1 MPLKMKLITER
12 IEEVNYI
19 TESTEDGKKALYIQG
34 PFLVAEQGNKN
45 RRMYKLDTLTREV
58 DRYVKEFVEPKRAL
72 GELGHP
78 DTPSINLERA
88 SHLITELKQDGNIF
102 IGKAKILDTP
112 YGNIA
117 RNFIENGV
125 SLGVSSRGM
134 GSLIPGEN
142 GLSIVQD
149 DFRLATAADIVAD
162 PSAPGAFVN
171 GIMEGKEW
179 LFVEGRFVEVDIDNA
194 KRQIRKASSKQLE
207 EVALHLFNNF
217 ISKL

>member
-1 MPLKMKLITER
+1 MKLIRER
-12 IEEVNYI
+12 VEDVNYL
-19 TESTEDGKKALYIQG
+19 TESTEEGKKELYIQG

-45 RRMYKLDTLTREV
+45 RRMYKIDTLQREV
-58 DRYVKEFVEPKRAL
+58 DRYVKEYVDTKRAL

-78 DTPSINLERA
+78 DTPSINLERV

-102 IGKAKILDTP
+102 VGKAKILDTP
-112 YGNIA
+112 YGNIVK
-117 RNFIENGV
+117 NFIESGV
-125 SLGVSSRGM
+125 NLGVSSRGM
-134 GSLIPGEN
+134 GSLVPGDN

-179 LFVEGRFVEVDIDNA
+179 LFVEGRYVEVDIDNA
-194 KRQIRKASSKQLE
+194 KRQIQKASSKQLE
-207 EVALHLFNNF
+207 EVAIKLFNNF

>member
-1 MPLKMKLITER
+1 MKLITET
-12 IEEVNYI
+12 IESVRYL
-19 TESTEDGKKALYIQG
+19 TECNESGKKSLYIEG

-45 RRMYKLDTLTREV
+45 RRMYKLDTLKREV
-58 DRYVKEFVEPKRAL
+58 ERYNNEFVKTKRAL

-78 DTPSINLERA
+78 DSPSINLERV
-88 SHLITELKQDGNIF
+88 SHIITELRQDGNIF

-112 YGNIA
+112 YGNIVK
-117 RNFIENGV
+117 NFIDNGV

-134 GSLIPGEN
+134 GSLAPGEN
-142 GLSIVQD
+142 GLNIVQD

-171 GIMEGKEW
+171 GIMEGKEY
-179 LFVEGRFVEVDIDNA
+179 LFVEGRYIEMDIDNA
-194 KRQIRKASSKQLE
+194 KRQIRKASSAQLE
-207 EVALHLFNNF
+207 AVAARLFENF

>member
-1 MPLKMKLITER
+1 MKLITET
-12 IEEVNYI
+12 IESVKYL
-19 TESTEDGKKALYIQG
+19 TEATENGKKCLYIEG

-45 RRMYKLDTLTREV
+45 RRMYKLNTLKKEV
-58 DRYVKEFVEPKRAL
+58 DRYTEEFIKTKRAL

-78 DTPSINLERA
+78 DTPTINLERV
-88 SHLITELKQDGNIF
+88 SHMITELRQDGNVF

-112 YGNIA
+112 YGQIVK
-117 RNFIENGV
+117 NFIDNGV
-125 SLGVSSRGM
+125 NLGVSSRGM
-134 GSLIPGEN
+134 GSLSPGEN

-207 EVALHLFNNF
+207 EVALNLFENF